1 MDKSIRGVIL
11 QPMKKLYLFGLVAVL
26 FSYGCGMRSIPTA
39 QNAAEA
45 ASAEVINQY
54 KRRADLIPNLVKTV
68 QGYASHEKETL
79 QGVVE
84 ARAKATSIQI
94 DPSKSTPEQLQ
105 KYQQAQGQLSQA
117 LGRLL
122 VVSENYPQLKADQN
136 FRDLQAQLEGTEN
149 RITVARQRYIES
161 IRIFNTLVTT
171 PPESWYNAIF
181 LKRDKMPQWD
191 VTPAEKE
198 TISAP
203 PAVDFGK

>member
-1 MDKSIRGVIL
+1 MDKFPSVVIL
-11 QPMKKLYLFGLVAVL
+11 QAMKKLYLLSLALVL

-45 ASAEVINQY
+45 ALAEVFNQY

-68 QGYASHEKETL
+68 EGYASHEKETL
-79 QGVVE
+79 TSVME
-84 ARAKATSIQI
+84 ARARATSAQI
-94 DPSKSTPEQLQ
+94 DPSKTTPEQLQ
-105 KYQQAQGQLSQA
+105 KFQQSQGQLTQA

-149 RITVARQRYIES
+149 RIAVARQRYIES
-161 IRIFNTLVTT
+161 IRVFNTLVTT

-181 LKRDKMPQWD
+181 LKREKMPQWD
-191 VTPAEKE
+191 VDATEKE
-198 TISAP
+198 TISKP
-203 PAVDFGK
+203 PAVEFGT